1 LVERN
6 AVTLRARNADVPTVK
21 QREVR
26 LRAVS
31 PFWGGFC
38 DDLREPGP
46 AEAAAGTAA
55 DAIGTG

>member
-1 LVERN
+1 
-6 AVTLRARNADVPTVK
+6 VTFSARNADVPTVK

-46 AEAAAGTAA
+46 SDAAAGTAA